1 MEASLALFPSKRC
14 FFLMALT
21 SIDHLL
27 VFLFGGCVVSLSTV
41 IHHKVLA
48 IGYLGQVCGVEL
60 ASFFLA
66 TITLFY

>member
-1 MEASLALFPSKRC
+1 M
-14 FFLMALT
+14 
-21 SIDHLL
+21 IDHLL

-41 IHHKVLA
+41 IHHRVLA